1 MNARTSDFLT
11 VTELAGDEVSGEQL
25 RRVCHRYHWAKQYVA
40 GRDVLEVACGSGM
53 GLGFL
58 ARHARS
64 LKAGDLSP
72 EVLSRID
79 REAARATELQVF
91 DAQELPYSDGS
102 FDVVILFEALYYI
115 PSAEGFVREAK
126 RVLRPAGLLLIATA
140 NKDLYDFNASPFAQT
155 YYGVVE
161 LDRLLATNEFKTEFF
176 GYLRTSDLSTKQRL
190 LRPAKMLA
198 ASLGLIPK
206 TMQRKAWLKRLI
218 FGTPVRA
225 PGTIL
230 NVPFEYSPPDPI
242 GRDAADRSHKVIY
255 CVARS
260 V

>member
-1 MNARTSDFLT
+1 MSVRTSDFLT
-11 VTELAGDEVSGEQL
+11 VTELAGDEVSDEQL
-25 RRVCHRYHWAKQYVA
+25 RRVCHRYYWAEQYVA

-58 ARHARS
+58 ARRARS

-79 REAARATELQVF
+79 RKAAGATEFQVF

-115 PSAEGFVREAK
+115 PSAERFVREAK
-126 RVLRPAGLLLIATA
+126 RVLRPSGVLLIATA
-140 NKDLYDFNASPFAQT
+140 NKDLYDFSASPFAQT
-155 YYGVVE
+155 YYGVVA
-161 LDRLLATNEFKTEFF
+161 LNRLLATNGFQTEFF
-176 GYLRTSDLSTKQRL
+176 GYLRTSDLGIKQRL
-190 LRPAKMLA
+190 LRPVKMLA
-198 ASLGLIPK
+198 ALLGLIPK
-206 TMQRKAWLKRLI
+206 TMQGKVWLKRLI
-218 FGTPVRA
+218 FGTPMCA

-255 CVARS
+255 CVAQS